1 MQQNTGG
8 AVQRNLSQRG
18 KKLLDLSTSN
28 FGLLAVLLIVAC
40 VVVLAVHWPALSAQA
55 LSIDDSQYLTKNV
68 LVQNPSWTSAR
79 RFLTEVLEPSTVE
92 GYYQPLTMIS
102 LMFDYAL
109 GGRPDNL
116 KPFHRTSLTLH
127 VVNTALVIVLLY
139 LLFGQDWVAAAAGLL
154 FGLHPMTVEPIPW
167 VGERKTLLAAFFALW
182 CLILYVR
189 HARKP
194 NRPLFIGCLAMYV
207 LALMS
212 KPTSTP
218 LPLLMLLMDYWPLR
232 RWKWTTVLEKLPF
245 IIVGGV
251 SAIITYISQ
260 SSAAPA
266 LVAGGYGFERI
277 PLVLCHN
284 IIFYLHKIIWPANL
298 SSHYVFPEPLG
309 LSDTMVLAGVIGT
322 CILVPLLVISL
333 RWTRAAL
340 VGWLFFFVAIFP
352 TTQVLRFSNVI
363 ASDKF
368 AYLPSVGLL
377 MVVAS
382 LLNWFCGTGSTGK
395 SMARRMAVTITVL
408 VLAGAEAVAT
418 RSYLVHWRDT
428 LSLSEYILTKTP
440 DAPQARNMLGL
451 ELQSQ
456 GKLDQ
461 AISQYRHALQVKPN
475 YVEAHNNLGTALQ
488 LQGKPDEAISHY
500 RRALQ
505 IDPDLAETHNNLGLV
520 LTKTG
525 QLDKALEHF
534 RQALQIKPDFAEVH
548 YNLGLELQ
556 SQGKLD
562 QAISQYRHALQVKP
576 NYVEVHNNLGIALQ
590 LQGKPDEAIS
600 HYRRALQIDPGYVEA
615 HYNMGITFRAQ
626 GRHDEAIGCYLQ
638 ALRLKPNHFE
648 AHSNLGSVLS
658 AEGKFDEAIKHFRQA
673 LQVKPDFAEA
683 HYNLGLALKSQGKL
697 NDAIKHFRQALQ
709 VKPDLA
715 ETHNNLALA
724 LTMTGQ
730 LDKALEHF
738 REAVRLKPDYLEP
751 LNRMARILAMHPEPK
766 LRDPNQAIELAK
778 RAAELTG
785 HKDATI
791 LETLAAAYAAA
802 GQFDQALKTAETA
815 LSLATAAQAD
825 ELANHIRKKIQIY
838 RQQKP

>member
-1 MQQNTGG
+1 MQRNTGG
-8 AVQRNLSQRG
+8 AVQRNLRQRR
-18 KKLLDLSTSN
+18 KKLLGLSASKI
-28 FGLLAVLLIVAC
+28 GLLAVLLIVVC

-55 LSIDDSQYLTKNV
+55 LSFDDSQYLTKNV
-68 LVQNPSWTSAR
+68 LVQNPGWASAR
-79 RFLTEVLEPSTVE
+79 RFLTEVLEPSTVG

-116 KPFHRTSLTLH
+116 YSFHRTSLTLH
-127 VVNTALVIVLLY
+127 VVNTALVVVLLY
-139 LLFGQDWVAAAAGLL
+139 LLFGQAWVAAAVGLL
-154 FGLHPMTVEPIPW
+154 FGLHPLTVEPIPW

-189 HARKP
+189 YARKP
-194 NRPLFIGCLAMYV
+194 NRPLYIGCLVMYV

-245 IIVGGV
+245 FAVGGI

-260 SSAAPA
+260 NSASP
-266 LVAGGYGFERI
+266 LVIAGGYGLERI

-298 SSHYVFPEPLG
+298 SSHYAFPRPLG
-309 LSDTMVLAGVIGT
+309 LSDPMVLAGVIGT

-340 VGWLFFFVAIFP
+340 AGWLFFFVAIFP
-352 TTQVLRFSNVI
+352 TIQILRFSSVI
-363 ASDKF
+363 AADKF

-382 LLNWFCGTGSTGK
+382 LLGWFCGTGSAGK
-395 SMARRMAVTITVL
+395 PMARCMAVTVTVL
-408 VLAGAEAVAT
+408 VLAGAEAAAT

-428 LSLSEYILTKTP
+428 LSLSEHMLTVTP
-440 DAPQARNMLGL
+440 DAPTVRSMLGL

-461 AISQYRHALQVKPN
+461 AISQYRQALQVKPN
-475 YVEAHNNLGTALQ
+475 YVEAHNNLGIALQ
-488 LQGKPDEAISHY
+488 LQGKPDEALDHY
-500 RRALQ
+500 RQAIQINPSSAESYYNMGITFRAQGRLDQAVNCYRQALQ
-505 IDPDLAETHNNLGLV
+505 LKPNYVEAHNNLGNALQSRGRLDEAIKHFRQSLQIKPDSAEVHYNLGLAFKSQGELDDAIKHLRQALQLNPDLAEAHNNLALV
-520 LTKTG
+520 LTMTG

-534 RQALQIKPDFAEVH
+534 RQALQIKPDFAE
-548 YNLGLELQ
+548 
-556 SQGKLD
+556 
-562 QAISQYRHALQVKP
+562 
-576 NYVEVHNNLGIALQ
+576 
-590 LQGKPDEAIS
+590 
-600 HYRRALQIDPGYVEA
+600 
-615 HYNMGITFRAQ
+615 
-626 GRHDEAIGCYLQ
+626 
-638 ALRLKPNHFE
+638 
-648 AHSNLGSVLS
+648 
-658 AEGKFDEAIKHFRQA
+658 
-673 LQVKPDFAEA
+673 A
-683 HYNLGLALKSQGKL
+683 HYNLGLVLKSQGEL
-697 NDAIKHFRQALQ
+697 DDAIKHFRQALQ
-709 VKPDLA
+709 VKRDLA
-715 ETHNNLALA
+715 EAHNNLGLA
-724 LTMTGQ
+724 LTMTGK
-730 LDKALEHF
+730 LDEALEHF

-802 GQFDQALKTAETA
+802 GQFDQAVKTAEAA

-825 ELANHIRKKIQIY
+825 ELANHIRKKIELY
-838 RQQKP
+838 RQAKP

>member
-1 MQQNTGG
+1 MQRNTGG
-8 AVQRNLSQRG
+8 AAQRNISRRG
-18 KKLLDLSTSN
+18 KKLLELSTSN
-28 FGLLAVLLIVAC
+28 FGLLAVLLIVVC

-55 LSIDDSQYLTKNV
+55 LSFDDGQYLTKNV

-79 RFLTEVLEPSTVE
+79 RFLTEVLEPSTVR

-116 KPFHRTSLTLH
+116 HSFHRTSLTLH

-139 LLFGQDWVAAAAGLL
+139 ILFGQVWIATAVGLL

-189 HARKP
+189 YARKP
-194 NRPLFIGCLAMYV
+194 NRPLHIGCLVMYV

-245 IIVGGV
+245 FVVGGI

-266 LVAGGYGFERI
+266 VVAGGYGLERI

-298 SSHYVFPEPLG
+298 SSHYAFPRPLG
-309 LSDTMVLAGVIGT
+309 LSEPMVLAGVIGT

-340 VGWLFFFVAIFP
+340 AGWLFFFVAIFP
-352 TTQVLRFSNVI
+352 TIQILRFSNVI
-363 ASDKF
+363 AADKF

-382 LLNWFCGTGSTGK
+382 LLGWFCRTGSAGK
-395 SMARRMAVTITVL
+395 PMARRMAVAMTVL
-408 VLAGAEAVAT
+408 VLASAEAVAT

-428 LSLSEYILTKTP
+428 LSLSEHMLTLTP
-440 DAPQARNMLGL
+440 DAPTVRVMLGIAL
-451 ELQSQ
+451 HLQ
-456 GKLDQ
+456 GKL
-461 AISQYRHALQVKPN
+461 
-475 YVEAHNNLGTALQ
+475 
-488 LQGKPDEAISHY
+488 DEAISHY

-505 IDPDLAETHNNLGLV
+505 IDPSYV
-520 LTKTG
+520 
-525 QLDKALEHF
+525 KA
-534 RQALQIKPDFAEVH
+534 
-548 YNLGLELQ
+548 Y
-556 SQGKLD
+556 
-562 QAISQYRHALQVKP
+562 
-576 NYVEVHNNLGIALQ
+576 
-590 LQGKPDEAIS
+590 
-600 HYRRALQIDPGYVEA
+600 
-615 HYNMGITFRAQ
+615 YNMGITFRAQ
-626 GRHDEAIGCYLQ
+626 GRHDQAISCYRK
-638 ALRLKPNHFE
+638 ALRLKPYHVE

-658 AEGKFDEAIKHFRQA
+658 AQGKFDEAIKHFRQA
-673 LQVKPDFAEA
+673 LQVKPNFAEV

-697 NDAIKHFRQALQ
+697 DEAIKHFLQALQ

-715 ETHNNLALA
+715 EAHNNLALT

-751 LNRMARILAMHPEPK
+751 LNRMARILAMHPDPK
-766 LRDPNQAIELAK
+766 LRDPSQAIEIAK

-785 HKDATI
+785 HQDATI
-791 LETLAAAYAAA
+791 LETLAAAYASA
-802 GQFDQALKTAETA
+802 GQFDQAVTTAEAA
-815 LSLATAAQAD
+815 LKLASATQAN
-825 ELANHIRKKIQIY
+825 ELANHIRKKIELY
-838 RQQKP
+838 RQAKP

>member
-1 MQQNTGG
+1 MQRNAGE
-8 AVQRNLSQRG
+8 AVQKNPGRRR
-18 KKLLDLSTSN
+18 KKLPGSSASKIGLWV
-28 FGLLAVLLIVAC
+28 GLLSVCCAVII
-40 VVVLAVHWPALSAQA
+40 VHWPALSARA
-55 LSIDDSQYLTKNV
+55 LSFDDSQYLTKNM
-68 LVQNPSWTSAR
+68 LVQNPGWTSAR

-116 KPFHRTSLTLH
+116 KPFHRTSLALH

-139 LLFGQDWVAAAAGLL
+139 LLFGQAWIATAVGLL

-189 HARKP
+189 YARKP
-194 NRPLFIGCLAMYV
+194 NRPLYIGCLAMYV

-245 IIVGGV
+245 IVVGGV

-284 IIFYLHKIIWPANL
+284 IIFYLHNIIWPANL

-309 LSDTMVLAGVIGT
+309 LSDPMVLAGVIGA
-322 CILVPLLVISL
+322 CVLLPLLVISL

-352 TTQVLRFSNVI
+352 TIQVLRFSNVI
-363 ASDKF
+363 AADKF

-382 LLNWFCGTGSTGK
+382 LLNWFCGTGGAGIST
-395 SMARRMAVTITVL
+395 ARRMAVTITVL

-428 LSLSEYILTKTP
+428 LSLSKYILTKTP

-461 AISQYRHALQVKPN
+461 AISQYRRALQVKPN
-475 YVEAHNNLGTALQ
+475 YVEA
-488 LQGKPDEAISHY
+488 
-500 RRALQ
+500 
-505 IDPDLAETHNNLGLV
+505 
-520 LTKTG
+520 
-525 QLDKALEHF
+525 
-534 RQALQIKPDFAEVH
+534 
-548 YNLGLELQ
+548 
-556 SQGKLD
+556 
-562 QAISQYRHALQVKP
+562 
-576 NYVEVHNNLGIALQ
+576 HNNLGIALQ

-600 HYRRALQIDPGYVEA
+600 HYRRALQIDPGYVDA
-615 HYNMGITFRAQ
+615 YYNMGITFRAQ
-626 GRHDEAIGCYLQ
+626 GKLDQAISSYRQ
-638 ALRLKPNHFE
+638 VLRLKPNHIE

-658 AEGKFDEAIKHFRQA
+658 AQGKFEEAIEQFRLA
-673 LQVKPDFAEA
+673 LQVRPDFAEV

-697 NDAIKHFRQALQ
+697 DEAIKHFRRALQ
-709 VKPDLA
+709 VRPDLA
-715 ETHNNLALA
+715 EAHNNLGLA
-724 LTMTGQ
+724 LTMKGD
-730 LDKALEHF
+730 LDEAIEHF
-738 REAVRLKPDYLEP
+738 REAVRLKPDYPAP

-766 LRDPNQAIELAK
+766 LRDPGQAIELAK

-791 LETLAAAYAAA
+791 LETLAAAYAAT
-802 GQFDQALKTAETA
+802 GQFDQAVKTAEAA
-815 LSLATAAQAD
+815 LSLATAARAD
-825 ELANHIRKKIQIY
+825 ELANHIRKQIQIY
-838 RQQKP
+838 RQAKP

>member
-1 MQQNTGG
+1 MSKMHG
-8 AVQRNLSQRG
+8 G

-28 FGLLAVLLIVAC
+28 FGLLAVLLIVVC

-55 LSIDDSQYLTKNV
+55 LSFDDSQYLVKNL

-79 RFLTEVLEPSTVE
+79 RFLTEVLEPSTVG

-116 KPFHRTSLTLH
+116 HSFHRTSLILH

-139 LLFGQDWVAAAAGLL
+139 LLFGQAWVAAAVGLL

-189 HARKP
+189 YARKP
-194 NRPLFIGCLAMYV
+194 NRPLYIGCLAMYV
-207 LALMS
+207 LALIS

-245 IIVGGV
+245 FVVGGI

-260 SSAAPA
+260 SSAAP
-266 LVAGGYGFERI
+266 LVVAGGYGLKRI

-298 SSHYVFPEPLG
+298 SSHYVFPEPFG
-309 LSDTMVLAGVIGT
+309 LSDPMVLAGVIGT
-322 CILVPLLVISL
+322 CILLPLLVISL

-352 TTQVLRFSNVI
+352 TTQVLRFSTVI
-363 ASDKF
+363 AADRF

-382 LLNWFCGTGSTGK
+382 LLCWFCGTGSAGK
-395 SMARRMAVTITVL
+395 SMIRRMAVAMTVL
-408 VLAGAEAVAT
+408 VLASAEAVAT

-428 LSLSEYILTKTP
+428 MSLSEHILTKTP

-461 AISQYRHALQVKPN
+461 AIGQYRRALQVKPN
-475 YVEAHNNLGTALQ
+475 YVKAHNNLGNALQ
-488 LQGKPDEAISHY
+488 SRGKLDEAISHY

-505 IDPDLAETHNNLGLV
+505 IDPGYAEAYYNMGITFRAQGRHDEAINCYRQALRLKPNYLEAHNNLGNALQSLGRLDEAIMHFHQSLQIKPDSAEVHYNLGLALKSQGDFDDAIKHFRQALQLNPDLAEAHNNLALV
-520 LTKTG
+520 LTMTG

-548 YNLGLELQ
+548 YN
-556 SQGKLD
+556 
-562 QAISQYRHALQVKP
+562 
-576 NYVEVHNNLGIALQ
+576 
-590 LQGKPDEAIS
+590 
-600 HYRRALQIDPGYVEA
+600 
-615 HYNMGITFRAQ
+615 M
-626 GRHDEAIGCYLQ
+626 
-638 ALRLKPNHFE
+638 
-648 AHSNLGSVLS
+648 
-658 AEGKFDEAIKHFRQA
+658 
-673 LQVKPDFAEA
+673 
-683 HYNLGLALKSQGKL
+683 GLALKSQGKL
-697 NDAIKHFRQALQ
+697 DEAIKHFRQALQ

-766 LRDPNQAIELAK
+766 LRDPNQAIEIAK
-778 RAAELTG
+778 RAVELTG
-785 HKDATI
+785 HKDAAI

-802 GQFDQALKTAETA
+802 GQFDQAVKTAEAA

-825 ELANHIRKKIQIY
+825 ELANHIRKQIQIY
-838 RQQKP
+838 RQAKP

>member
-1 MQQNTGG
+1 MQRNTGG
-8 AVQRNLSQRG
+8 AVQRNINQRG

-28 FGLLAVLLIVAC
+28 FGLLAVLLIVVCA
-40 VVVLAVHWPALSAQA
+40 VVLAVHWPALSAQA
-55 LSIDDSQYLTKNV
+55 LSFDDSQYLTKNW

-79 RFLTEVLEPSTVE
+79 RFLTEVLEPSTVG

-116 KPFHRTSLTLH
+116 HSFHRTSLILH

-139 LLFGQDWVAAAAGLL
+139 LLFGQAWVAAAVGLL

-189 HARKP
+189 YARKP
-194 NRPLFIGCLAMYV
+194 NRSLYISCLAMYV

-218 LPLLMLLMDYWPLR
+218 LPLLMLLMDYWPLG

-245 IIVGGV
+245 IVVGGI

-277 PLVLCHN
+277 PLILCHN

-309 LSDTMVLAGVIGT
+309 LSDPMVLAGVIGT

-352 TTQVLRFSNVI
+352 TIQVLRFSNVI
-363 ASDKF
+363 AADKF
-368 AYLPSVGLL
+368 AYLPSIGLL

-382 LLNWFCGTGSTGK
+382 LLNWFCGTGSAGK
-395 SMARRMAVTITVL
+395 SIVRRMAVTITVL
-408 VLAGAEAVAT
+408 VLASGEAVAT

-428 LSLSEYILTKTP
+428 LSLSEHILTKTP

-461 AISQYRHALQVKPN
+461 AISQYRRALQVKPN
-475 YVEAHNNLGTALQ
+475 YVEA
-488 LQGKPDEAISHY
+488 
-500 RRALQ
+500 
-505 IDPDLAETHNNLGLV
+505 
-520 LTKTG
+520 
-525 QLDKALEHF
+525 
-534 RQALQIKPDFAEVH
+534 
-548 YNLGLELQ
+548 
-556 SQGKLD
+556 
-562 QAISQYRHALQVKP
+562 
-576 NYVEVHNNLGIALQ
+576 HNNLGIALQ

-626 GRHDEAIGCYLQ
+626 GKHDQAINCYRQ
-638 ALRLKPNHFE
+638 ALRLKPYHVE

-658 AEGKFDEAIKHFRQA
+658 AQGKFDEAIKHFRQA
-673 LQVKPDFAEA
+673 LQVKPNFAEV
-683 HYNLGLALKSQGKL
+683 HYNLGLALKSQDKL
-697 NDAIKHFRQALQ
+697 DEAIKHFRQALQ

-715 ETHNNLALA
+715 EAHNNLGLA
-724 LTMTGQ
+724 LTMTGK
-730 LDKALEHF
+730 LDVAIEHF
-738 REAVRLKPDYLEP
+738 REAVRLKPDYLVP
-751 LNRMARILAMHPEPK
+751 LNRMARILAMHPDPK
-766 LRDPNQAIELAK
+766 LRDPGQAIELAK

-785 HKDATI
+785 HKDAAI

-802 GQFDQALKTAETA
+802 GKFDQAVKTAEAA

-838 RQQKP
+838 RQAKP

>member
-1 MQQNTGG
+1 MQRNTGG
-8 AVQRNLSQRG
+8 AVQRSLGQRR
-18 KKLLDLSTSN
+18 KKLLGSSASKIGLWV
-28 FGLLAVLLIVAC
+28 GLLTVCCAVIV
-40 VVVLAVHWPALSAQA
+40 VHWPALSAQA
-55 LSIDDSQYLTKNV
+55 LSFDDSQYLTRN
-68 LVQNPSWTSAR
+68 LSVQNPGWTSAR

-116 KPFHRTSLTLH
+116 YSFHRTSLTLH
-127 VVNTALVIVLLY
+127 VVNTALVVVLLY
-139 LLFGQDWVAAAAGLL
+139 LLFGQAWIATAVGLL

-189 HARKP
+189 YARKP
-194 NRPLFIGCLAMYV
+194 NRPLYIGCLAMYV

-218 LPLLMLLMDYWPLR
+218 LPLLMLLMDYWPLG

-245 IIVGGV
+245 IVVGGI

-277 PLVLCHN
+277 PLILCHN

-309 LSDTMVLAGVIGT
+309 LSDPMVLAGVIGT

-340 VGWLFFFVAIFP
+340 AGWLLFFVAIFP
-352 TTQVLRFSNVI
+352 TIQVLRFSNVI
-363 ASDKF
+363 AADKF

-382 LLNWFCGTGSTGK
+382 LLNWFCETGSASK
-395 SMARRMAVTITVL
+395 SMARRIAVTITIL
-408 VLAGAEAVAT
+408 VLASAEAVAT

-428 LSLSEYILTKTP
+428 LSLSEHILTKTP

-456 GKLDQ
+456 GKLDE
-461 AISQYRHALQVKPN
+461 AVNQYRRALQVKPN
-475 YVEAHNNLGTALQ
+475 YVEA
-488 LQGKPDEAISHY
+488 
-500 RRALQ
+500 
-505 IDPDLAETHNNLGLV
+505 
-520 LTKTG
+520 
-525 QLDKALEHF
+525 
-534 RQALQIKPDFAEVH
+534 
-548 YNLGLELQ
+548 
-556 SQGKLD
+556 
-562 QAISQYRHALQVKP
+562 
-576 NYVEVHNNLGIALQ
+576 HNNLGIALQ

-626 GRHDEAIGCYLQ
+626 GRHDEAISCYRQ
-638 ALRLKPNHFE
+638 ALRLKPYHIE
-648 AHSNLGSVLS
+648 THSNLGSLLS
-658 AEGKFDEAIKHFRQA
+658 AQSKFDEAIKHFRQA
-673 LQVKPDFAEA
+673 LHVKPDFAEV

-697 NDAIKHFRQALQ
+697 DEAIKHFRQTLQ

-715 ETHNNLALA
+715 EAHNNLALT
-724 LTMTGQ
+724 LTMTGK
-730 LDKALEHF
+730 LDEAIEHF
-738 REAVRLKPDYLEP
+738 REAVRLKPDYLAP
-751 LNRMARILAMHPEPK
+751 LNRMARILAMHPDPK
-766 LRDPNQAIELAK
+766 RRDPGQAIEFAK
-778 RAAELTG
+778 RAVELTG
-785 HKDATI
+785 HQDAAI

-802 GQFDQALKTAETA
+802 GQFDQAVKTAEAA

-825 ELANHIRKKIQIY
+825 ELANHIRKQIKLY
-838 RQQKP
+838 KQAKP

>member
-1 MQQNTGG
+1 MQQNTGE
-8 AVQRNLSQRG
+8 AVQRNLRRRR
-18 KKLLDLSTSN
+18 KKLLGLSTSKIGLWV
-28 FGLLAVLLIVAC
+28 GLLSVCCAVIV
-40 VVVLAVHWPALSAQA
+40 VHWPALSAQA
-55 LSIDDSQYLTKNV
+55 LSFDDSQYLARNL
-68 LVQNPSWTSAR
+68 LVQNPGWTSAR

-109 GGRPDNL
+109 GGRPDDL
-116 KPFHRTSLTLH
+116 YSFHRTSLALH
-127 VVNTALVIVLLY
+127 VVNTALVVVLLY
-139 LLFGQDWVAAAAGLL
+139 LLFGQAWIATAVGFL

-189 HARKP
+189 YVRKP
-194 NRPLFIGCLAMYV
+194 NRPLYIGCLAMYV

-218 LPLLMLLMDYWPLR
+218 LPLLMLLMDYWPLG

-245 IIVGGV
+245 IVVGGI

-277 PLVLCHN
+277 PFILCHN

-309 LSDTMVLAGVIGT
+309 LSDPMVLAGVIGT
-322 CILVPLLVISL
+322 CILLPLLVISL

-340 VGWLFFFVAIFP
+340 TGWLFFFVAIFP
-352 TTQVLRFSNVI
+352 TIQVLRFSNVI
-363 ASDKF
+363 AADKF

-382 LLNWFCGTGSTGK
+382 LLNWFCGTGSAGK

-428 LSLSEYILTKTP
+428 LSLSEHILTKSP

-461 AISQYRHALQVKPN
+461 AINQYRHALQVKPN
-475 YVEAHNNLGTALQ
+475 YIEA
-488 LQGKPDEAISHY
+488 
-500 RRALQ
+500 
-505 IDPDLAETHNNLGLV
+505 
-520 LTKTG
+520 
-525 QLDKALEHF
+525 
-534 RQALQIKPDFAEVH
+534 
-548 YNLGLELQ
+548 
-556 SQGKLD
+556 
-562 QAISQYRHALQVKP
+562 
-576 NYVEVHNNLGIALQ
+576 HNNLGIALQ

-615 HYNMGITFRAQ
+615 YYNMGITFRAQ
-626 GRHDEAIGCYLQ
+626 GRHDEAIGCYRQ
-638 ALRLKPNHFE
+638 ALRLKPYHVE

-658 AEGKFDEAIKHFRQA
+658 AQGKFYEAIEHFRQA
-673 LQVKPDFAEA
+673 LQIRPNFAEV
-683 HYNLGLALKSQGKL
+683 HYNLGLALKSQGEL
-697 NDAIKHFRQALQ
+697 DDAIKHLRQALQ

-715 ETHNNLALA
+715 EAHNNLALA

-766 LRDPNQAIELAK
+766 LRDPIQAIELAK

-802 GQFDQALKTAETA
+802 GQFEQAVKTAEVA

-825 ELANHIRKKIQIY
+825 ELANHIRKQIQLY
-838 RQQKP
+838 RQAKP

>member
-1 MQQNTGG
+1 MQRNTGG
-8 AVQRNLSQRG
+8 AVQRNLNQRG
-18 KKLLDLSTSN
+18 KKLLGLSASKI
-28 FGLLAVLLIVAC
+28 GLWVGLVSVCCAVIV
-40 VVVLAVHWPALSAQA
+40 VHWPALSTQA
-55 LSIDDSQYLTKNV
+55 LSFDDSQYLTRNL
-68 LVQNPSWTSAR
+68 LVQNPGWTSAH

-116 KPFHRTSLTLH
+116 HSFHRTSLALH
-127 VVNTALVIVLLY
+127 VVNTALVVVLLY
-139 LLFGQDWVAAAAGLL
+139 LLFGQAWIATAVGLL

-189 HARKP
+189 YVRKP
-194 NRPLFIGCLAMYV
+194 NRPLYIGCLAMYV

-232 RWKWTTVLEKLPF
+232 RWKWTTVLEKLPL
-245 IIVGGV
+245 IVVGGV

-277 PLVLCHN
+277 PLILCHN

-309 LSDTMVLAGVIGT
+309 LSDPMVLAGVIGT
-322 CILVPLLVISL
+322 CILLPLLVISL

-340 VGWLFFFVAIFP
+340 TGWLFFFVAIFP
-352 TTQVLRFSNVI
+352 TIQILRFSNVI
-363 ASDKF
+363 AADKF

-382 LLNWFCGTGSTGK
+382 LLNWFCGTGSAGK
-395 SMARRMAVTITVL
+395 SMAQRMAVTITVL

-428 LSLSEYILTKTP
+428 LSLSEHILTKTP

-475 YVEAHNNLGTALQ
+475 YIEA
-488 LQGKPDEAISHY
+488 
-500 RRALQ
+500 
-505 IDPDLAETHNNLGLV
+505 
-520 LTKTG
+520 
-525 QLDKALEHF
+525 
-534 RQALQIKPDFAEVH
+534 
-548 YNLGLELQ
+548 
-556 SQGKLD
+556 
-562 QAISQYRHALQVKP
+562 
-576 NYVEVHNNLGIALQ
+576 HNNLGIALQ

-615 HYNMGITFRAQ
+615 YYNMGITFRAQ
-626 GRHDEAIGCYLQ
+626 GRHDEAIGCYRQ
-638 ALRLKPNHFE
+638 ALRLKPYHVE

-658 AEGKFDEAIKHFRQA
+658 AQGKFDEAIEHFRQA
-673 LQVKPDFAEA
+673 LQIKPDFAEV
-683 HYNLGLALKSQGKL
+683 HYNLGLALKSQGEL
-697 NDAIKHFRQALQ
+697 DEAIKHLRQALH

-715 ETHNNLALA
+715 EAHNNLALV
-724 LTMTGQ
+724 LTMTGK
-730 LDKALEHF
+730 LDVAIEHF
-738 REAVRLKPDYLEP
+738 REAVRLKPNYLEP
-751 LNRMARILAMHPEPK
+751 LNRMARILAMHPDPK
-766 LRDPNQAIELAK
+766 LRDPIQAIELAK
-778 RAAELTG
+778 RASELTG

-802 GQFDQALKTAETA
+802 GQFEQAVKTAEVA

-825 ELANHIRKKIQIY
+825 ELANHIRKQIQLY
-838 RQQKP
+838 RQAKP